1 MPPWSI
7 DSRHMSGATGGAT
20 TCSSWSRDRSREV
33 AYRERESKAGRGGE
47 SAVHDRR
54 GARTTTEPKAPEIIM
69 TPAWQLGQ
77 RRNICLMTQH
87 ENIFQPFPVSS
98 IPVSLSQA
106 RHVAP
111 QLAVLGSLPVHA
123 NESWIHV
130 RCAFPGRPLLT
141 QCTMRWPRGGCRAT
155 TKLQAPN

>member
-1 MPPWSI
+1 MQQQQLESGSK
-7 DSRHMSGATGGAT
+7 SRG
-20 TCSSWSRDRSREV
+20 CIQ
-33 AYRERESKAGRGGE
+33 RESEAGRGGA

-77 RRNICLMTQH
+77 RRNICLVTQH
-87 ENIFQPFPVSS
+87 ENIFQQFPLSS
-98 IPVSLSQA
+98 IPVSLA
-106 RHVAP
+106 RHVAL
-111 QLAVLGSLPVHA
+111 QLAVLGPLPVHA

-141 QCTMRWPRGGCRAT
+141 QCTMRWPRGAAEQPPSC
-155 TKLQAPN
+155 KLLIDARPPPDGIRDWSCVASACI